1 MPEKTR
7 IAVVDTDEVAL
18 RVAEQALGESGYA
31 VRFFQDGA
39 SALDQLRKWK
49 PILIL
54 VNIILPKLDGFSLL
68 RAIKQEKDLE
78 HTKVVM
84 FSAKHFHF
92 DKKLSSEL
100 GADDFF
106 EKPFEPYQLL
116 QKVRRTVDGKI
127 RIRFWGV
134 RGSVP
139 VSGPHVVRYGGNTSC
154 VEVGLSSR
162 NQVIFDAGTGIR
174 ELGKFLLS
182 KRLDWGGRIF
192 LSHHHWDHIQG
203 LPFFGPAYVP
213 GNEFTILGPAHPEV
227 DLQKIV
233 SDQMESV
240 YFPINMNHLSAKIK
254 FQSLAED
261 EYEMDRFALRTL
273 LVNHPGLT
281 LAYRLT
287 YDGKSVV
294 YMPDNEIPPGSGD
307 SGTVDHS
314 RKRAVEF
321 ISGADVLI
329 HDAQYD
335 DAEYPS
341 KAGWGHS
348 TWREAMR
355 LAVDGQVKRL
365 ILFHHDPDH
374 TDEFLDQALEACREE
389 LGTRGPEIECDI
401 AQEGMEIEL

>member
-1 MPEKTR
+1 MPEKTK
-7 IAVVDTDEVAL
+7 IAVVDTDEVAR
-18 RVAEQALGESGYA
+18 RVVEQALGENGYA

-49 PILIL
+49 PALAL

-68 RAIKQEKDLE
+68 RAIKREKDLE
-78 HTKVVM
+78 HAKIVM

-92 DKKLSSEL
+92 DKKLASEL

-261 EYEMDRFALRTL
+261 EYDMDRFSLKTL
-273 LVNHPGLT
+273 LVNHPGLA

-287 YDGKSVV
+287 YNGRSLV
-294 YMPDNEIPPGSGD
+294 YVPDNEIPLGSD
-307 SGTVDHS
+307 DHL
-314 RKRAVEF
+314 RERAVQF
-321 ISGADVLI
+321 VSGADLLI
-329 HDAQYD
+329 HDAQYTD
-335 DAEYPS
+335 EEYP
-341 KAGWGHS
+341 AHARWGHS
-348 TWREAMR
+348 PWREALR

-365 ILFHHDPDH
+365 VLFHHDPDH
-374 TDEFLDQALEACREE
+374 TDEFLDQALETCREV
-389 LGTRGPEIECDI
+389 LNKGGSDVACDM
-401 AQEGMEIEL
+401 AQEGVEIEI